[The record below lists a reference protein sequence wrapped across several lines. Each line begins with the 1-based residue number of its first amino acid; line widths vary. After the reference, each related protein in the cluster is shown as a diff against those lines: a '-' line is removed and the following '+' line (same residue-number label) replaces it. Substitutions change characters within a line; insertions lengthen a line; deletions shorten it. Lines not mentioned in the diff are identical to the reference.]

1 MAKKQKKTT
10 NKFYKILSFILVF
23 ITVLAVNVIIYF
35 NVLPNKY
42 LIPAVIVVG
51 LLTLVIALFLNKK
64 TKIFAKLI
72 CTIASVLILVIEALG
87 IFYAFGTIDFFN
99 DIFDNGVRSESYA
112 IYVKEDST
120 FKTVN
125 DIKRRNIAVFNP
137 ICANANFILPASCI
151 ASSTF
156 LTFITELY
164 AVIPATTAP
173 IAEATA
179 KIGVGIEPN
188 ILPKTSPILGNILSA
203 TADKLFLKLS
213 SP

>member
-137 ICANANFILPASCI
+137 NEENVK
-151 ASSTF
+151 T
-156 LTFITELY
+156 
-164 AVIPATTAP
+164 AVSLLENMI
-173 IAEATA
+173 
-179 KIGVGIEPN
+179 K
-188 ILPKTSPILGNILSA
+188 
-203 TADKLFLKLS
+203 
-213 SP
+213 